1 MQCYEYEVMR
11 RWMCARL
18 RIHGAEVQHQDSA
31 VSDALLEADV
41 DSITDVMRLQE
52 PEIEILARRFCV
64 LPGVA
69 A

>member
-11 RWMCARL
+11 RWMSARL
-18 RIHGAEVQHQDSA
+18 CIHGAEVHHQDSA
-31 VSDALLEADV
+31 VSDALFEADV
-41 DSITDVMRLQE
+41 DSIADVMRLKNSE
-52 PEIEILARRFCV
+52 VETLARRFCV